1 MNTFLWMMGTL
12 ASFSFMAIAAREL
25 GGQIDT
31 FQILFFRSLIGL
43 LIVSVII
50 FASKDYPLFSTTRI
64 KQHISRNISHFA
76 GQYGWFLG
84 LTLLPLANVF
94 ALEFTVPLW
103 TAIIAAIFLKERFTL
118 KKTGSIA
125 LGLIAVLIIVKPGSD
140 IFDHASLIV
149 LLAAIF
155 YALAYVASKSLST
168 TEKPVSILFYMCLI
182 QLPIAFFFSLFNWQ
196 NPNIEQWGWLM
207 VVGIT
212 ALTAH
217 YCIARAMLLADVST
231 VVTLD
236 FLRLPLIALV
246 GVVFYA
252 EGFQVSIILGGA
264 LMLIGNL
271 INLYPATLKLKKVK
285 PEKIKAISNKQ

>member
-1 MNTFLWMMGTL
+1 
-12 ASFSFMAIAAREL
+12 MAVAAREL
-25 GGQIDT
+25 AGHIDT

-43 LIVSVII
+43 FIVSFII
-50 FASKDYPLFSTTRI
+50 FLSKDYTLFSTARI
-64 KQHISRNISHFA
+64 KQHTTRNLSHFA

-103 TAIIAAIFLKERFTL
+103 TAIIAALFLKERFTL
-118 KKTGSIA
+118 KKIGSIS
-125 LGLIAVLIIVKPGSD
+125 LGLIAVFIIIKPGSS
-140 IFDHASLIV
+140 IFDQASLIV
-149 LLAAIF
+149 LLAALF
-155 YALAYVASKSLST
+155 YALAYVASKSLSA
-168 TEKPVSILFYMCLI
+168 TEKPITILFYMCLI
-182 QLPIAFFFSLFNWQ
+182 QLPIAFVFSLFHWQ
-196 NPNIEQWGWLM
+196 NPSSVQWIWLT

-217 YCIARAMLLADVST
+217 YCIARAMLLAEVST

-252 EGFQVSIILGGA
+252 EGFQASIIIGGA
-264 LMLIGNL
+264 LMLLGNL
-271 INLYPATLKLKKVK
+271 LNLYPGPLKLKK
-285 PEKIKAISNKQ
+285 